1 MRPDE
6 LQRRAKARL
15 AQLERRRAD
24 ARYRRVMGRLIG
36 AGLLTSNEAL
46 SSRREPVSVQD
57 ALWAGEV
64 EPRILELLP
73 ALLVKR
79 PSMFTHR
86 DALPE
91 DLAAVVGA
99 LRRSR
104 EPEDFRGIPGRN
116 LLQWLPRVGRRG
128 KLPSRLKSFR
138 LQAGDVE
145 LLDRLSAELGISQT
159 AVLRRGLRAVAR
171 TQLLRPPETSPIP

>member
-1 MRPDE
+1 MRPAD
-6 LQRRAKARL
+6 LQRRAKERF
-15 AQLERRRAD
+15 AQLEGCRAN

-46 SSRREPVSVQD
+46 PTHPGPVSVRD
-57 ALWAGEV
+57 ALWAGMV

-86 DALPE
+86 DRLPE
-91 DLAAVVGA
+91 DLATVVGA
-99 LRRSR
+99 LRRNR
-104 EPEDFRGIPGRN
+104 EPEDFRGIPGRD

-138 LQAGDVE
+138 LQAADVE
-145 LLDRLSAELGISQT
+145 LLDRLSGELQISQT
-159 AVLRRGLRAVAR
+159 AVLRRGLRAVASTHR
-171 TQLLRPPETSPIP
+171 LRRMP

>member
-1 MRPDE
+1 MRPAE
-6 LQRRAKARL
+6 LQRRAKERL
-15 AQLERRRAD
+15 AQLHRRRAD
-24 ARYRRVMGRLIG
+24 VRYRRVMGRLIG
-36 AGLLTSNEAL
+36 ARLLTSNEAL
-46 SSRREPVSVQD
+46 PSYGGPVSVRD

-73 ALLVKR
+73 ALLVKC
-79 PSMFTHR
+79 PSMFTHG

-91 DLAAVVGA
+91 DLATAVGS
-99 LRRSR
+99 LRQSR
-104 EPEDFRGIPGRN
+104 EPQEFRGIPGRS

-145 LLDRLSAELGISQT
+145 LLDRLSAELRISQT
-159 AVLRRGLRAVAR
+159 AVLRRGLRAVASAQWLGPR
-171 TQLLRPPETSPIP
+171 EASSK